1 MKMSLTIVQ
10 KIWMSLGILIAGYF
24 LTMLLGFIHGFQT
37 ETRLSKISN
46 KLLPITIQSKI
57 TLLKFKEQIEFY
69 DLAASTG
76 DESLVNAADKCSFEI
91 LKSLKNILNFY
102 KLNKEKNYQI
112 TQIINDYKKFNI
124 EAKNLYSSMTKTKN
138 GSIKNKNDVSE
149 KSFMIEQKIKKLKKQ
164 LGRISSNYSKDLSIE
179 FNAIVKNNNQQRNI
193 NLFVFIIVVFG
204 CITAVYII
212 ITRSITSPLN
222 NVTSMLKDIAE
233 GEGNLTTRLPVE
245 NPDEIG
251 ELAKWFN
258 NFLIRLQSII
268 KQITENAIVLNR
280 SSTLLSEFSGEMIH
294 GMKQLI
300 DHSETASE
308 AIHQLHENINSIA
321 SSAEQMSANIN
332 NVSNAADHIA
342 NNMNKVTSSTE
353 DMSHS
358 INSIGKN
365 IQEGQ
370 KISADAMELANIAS
384 ENMNLLG
391 TAAREIGQVTV
402 AIKRI
407 AVQTNL
413 LALNASIEASTAGE
427 AGRGFSVVAEK
438 IKQFASQSTQS
449 AENISKKIEDMQSKT
464 ENAISVIENVTDI
477 IGKINQ
483 SSSYIT
489 STVEN
494 QMQTSSDISIKLSE
508 VNKGTNTI
516 ATSISESA
524 LGVQEMSKNTGYA
537 ALKTKDF
544 TETIEQMRDLAE
556 SSNKSAKKVQSS
568 AVELTE
574 LAVQLNK
581 MVNTF
586 II

>member
-1 MKMSLTIVQ
+1 MKLSFTIVQ

-37 ETRLSKISN
+37 ESHLNKISN
-46 KLLPITIQSKI
+46 KLLPIATQSKS
-57 TLLKFKEQIEFY
+57 TLLIFNEQIKLY
-69 DLAASTG
+69 NLAASTG
-76 DESLVNAADKCSFEI
+76 EISLVDSAQKCSLDV
-91 LKSLKNILNFY
+91 LKSLQNILTFHKFNR
-102 KLNKEKNYQI
+102 EKNYQI
-112 TQIINDYKKFNI
+112 NQIINDYKRFNT
-124 EAKNLYSSMTKTKN
+124 ESQNVYSIISKSKK
-138 GSIKNKNDVSE
+138 GSDKHNKDISDRA
-149 KSFMIEQKIKKLKKQ
+149 FILEQKTKKLKD
-164 LGRISSNYSKDLSIE
+164 RINKISVAYSDDLSRE
-179 FNAIVKNNNQQRNI
+179 FNTIIKYNNQQRYI
-193 NLFVFIIVVFG
+193 NLFVFIIVVSG
-204 CITAVYII
+204 CITAIYII

-280 SSTLLSEFSGEMIH
+280 SSGHLSEFSGEMIY

-300 DHSETASE
+300 DHSENASE

-332 NVSNAADHIA
+332 NVSNAAEHIA

-489 STVEN
+489 GTVEN
-494 QMQTSSDISIKLSE
+494 QMKTSSDISIKLSE
-508 VNKGTNTI
+508 VNNGTNTI